1 MDSRLRL
8 VLVIVVVA
16 VASAACSGSESASST
31 STTSSAVDV
40 TTTSMMPATT
50 TSAPASTTTTSRAPT
65 VDEVLAQAVESVLL
79 PDGSGSALVAIVNPD
94 GTVSYAARGETP
106 DGSVLTPA
114 DFFRVGSIT
123 KTLTAAAVMTLVDD
137 GLVEL
142 DSSASTYVGRV
153 PVDERVTVRDLLQ
166 HTSGIPD
173 YTQSDEFFGEV
184 YGDTSRVWTP
194 EEIGALVAGRSDFD
208 PGTSWEYSN
217 TNYVILGTLVEEVTG
232 QPFHEALRDSVLRP
246 SRGEGSYL
254 AHFEVGTEPV
264 SSYTVRVRSAPV
276 EFEFT
281 SIATA
286 AWASG
291 AVVAN
296 VEQLSTTLGS
306 LFGGD
311 LIGIESLETMTEPV
325 PWETTFY
332 GIPAA
337 YGLGVFRLSETQ
349 FAHDGAIPGFLTAYA
364 HDTSTG
370 ATAIWVVTND
380 GATIPRPAFAAVLA
394 LLSKP

>member
-1 MDSRLRL
+1 MSVLL
-8 VLVIVVVA
+8 VMVVVVVGA
-16 VASAACSGSESASST
+16 AACAGSEPASST
-31 STTSSAVDV
+31 SSADAESTTSEVPS
-40 TTTSMMPATT
+40 TT
-50 TSAPASTTTTSRAPT
+50 TSAPASTTTIGQPPT
-65 VDEVLAQAVESVLL
+65 VDEVLAQAVESVIL
-79 PDGSGSALVAIVNPD
+79 PDGSGSALVAIVARD
-94 GTVSYAARGETP
+94 GTVDFAARGETP
-106 DGSVLTPA
+106 SGTVLTPE
-114 DFFRVGSIT
+114 DFFRAGSIT

-142 DSSASTYVGRV
+142 DSAASNYVARV
-153 PVDERVTVRDLLQ
+153 PVDGGVMVRDLLQ

-194 EEIGALVAGRSDFD
+194 EEITALVAGRSDFD
-208 PGTSWEYSN
+208 PGSAWEYSN
-217 TNYVILGTLVEEVTG
+217 TNYVILGTLVEEITG
-232 QPFHEALRDSVLRP
+232 RSFHEVLRESVLVP
-246 SRGEGSYL
+246 SDGADNYV
-254 AHFEVGTEPV
+254 AHFEAGTEPA
-264 SSYTVRVRSAPV
+264 SSYTVRVRSTPV
-276 EFEFT
+276 DFDFT

-291 AVVAN
+291 ASVAN
-296 VEQLSTTLGS
+296 VEQLAASLGS
-306 LFGGD
+306 IFGGEI
-311 LIGIESLETMTEPV
+311 IGTKTLEAMTEPV

-332 GIPAA
+332 GLPAA

-380 GATIPRPAFAAVLA
+380 GATIPRPSFAAVLA
-394 LLSKP
+394 QLSSD